1 MEDDLA
7 RKQKK
12 MMSFA
17 ALCPNREL
25 AIQNLGSHTEKDISP
40 ICGKPH
46 TKKLRYLANRKE
58 T

>member
-25 AIQNLGSHTEKDISP
+25 AIQNPGSQTEKAYHLYVENLIQ
-40 ICGKPH
+40 
-46 TKKLRYLANRKE
+46 RN
-58 T
+58 